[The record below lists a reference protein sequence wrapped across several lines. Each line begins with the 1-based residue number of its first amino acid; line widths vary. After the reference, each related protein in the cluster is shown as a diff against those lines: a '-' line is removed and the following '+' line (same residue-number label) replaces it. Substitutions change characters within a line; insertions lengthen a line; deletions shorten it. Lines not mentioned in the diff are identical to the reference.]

1 MAGNQ
6 PWLMGKGY
14 LEMLRISFIIYI
26 SQGQV
31 IVEDIK
37 DNSVKKSTIV
47 RKEDSWTTAILGN
60 MKLEQVR
67 QDEPKYLR
75 I

>member
-1 MAGNQ
+1 
-6 PWLMGKGY
+6 MGKGY
-14 LEMLRISFIIYI
+14 FEILWISFIIYM

-31 IVEDIK
+31 IVEDRK

-60 MKLEQVR
+60 AKLEQVR

>member
-1 MAGNQ
+1 M
-6 PWLMGKGY
+6 
-14 LEMLRISFIIYI
+14 

-31 IVEDIK
+31 IVEDRK

-47 RKEDSWTTAILGN
+47 RKEDPWTTAILGN
-60 MKLEQVR
+60 AKLEQVR

>member
-14 LEMLRISFIIYI
+14 LEMLRISVIIYI

-31 IVEDIK
+31 IVEDRK

-60 MKLEQVR
+60 TKLEQVR
-67 QDEPKYLR
+67 QDEPECLR

>member
-1 MAGNQ
+1 
-6 PWLMGKGY
+6 MGKGY

>member
-14 LEMLRISFIIYI
+14 LEMLRISVIIYI

-31 IVEDIK
+31 IVEDRK

-60 MKLEQVR
+60 TKLEQVR
-67 QDEPKYLR
+67 QDEPEYLR

>member
-1 MAGNQ
+1 
-6 PWLMGKGY
+6 MGKGY
-14 LEMLRISFIIYI
+14 LEMLRISVIIYI

-31 IVEDIK
+31 TVEDRK

-60 MKLEQVR
+60 TKLEQVR
-67 QDEPKYLR
+67 QDEPEYLR

>member
-47 RKEDSWTTAILGN
+47 RKEDSWTTTILGN

>member
-1 MAGNQ
+1 
-6 PWLMGKGY
+6 MGKGY

-47 RKEDSWTTAILGN
+47 RKEDSWTTTILGN